1 MSPWSLDLHLSMQSV
16 PIATKVKFVYY
27 QWWGVLDTTIWDKIC
42 QWPTAGQWF
51 SQSILVSLNYKSIK
65 LNIVESGIEH
75 LQPYLYFK
83 GKINLVGAMTSQ
95 VGMLY

>member
-16 PIATKVKFVYY
+16 PIATKVKFDYY

-51 SQSILVSLNYKSIK
+51 SQEYSSF
-65 LNIVESGIEH
+65 
-75 LQPYLYFK
+75 P
-83 GKINLVGAMTSQ
+83 
-95 VGMLY
+95 